1 MREMLKTLG
10 KSVREYKKPALLT
23 PLLVTL
29 EVIMEVVIPLL
40 MANLIDK
47 GIYAGQMNEI
57 LKIGVMLVVASL
69 LSLAFGI
76 LSGITA
82 SKASAGFAK
91 NLRKDLYYKIQDFSF
106 TNIDKFSTSSIV
118 TRLTTDVSY
127 VQMAF
132 QMLTRI
138 VVRTPLMLIFSL
150 IMSFSINAKLALIF
164 LALMPVIGITLYVIM
179 SKAHPIFER
188 VFKKYDVLNNVVEE
202 NTNGIRVVK
211 SYLLEESEKKKFGN
225 ISNEI
230 YVDFS
235 KAQRLMSLTNPVMQ
249 FSMYLAI
256 ILISWFGAKIIVT
269 TNMVDLEVGQLTS
282 LITYGIR
289 LLSSLMMLAMLLVMS
304 TMARNSAERIYE
316 ILIEKPDLANPKKPI
331 KEVKNGSIEFKN
343 VSFSYVGNKKKEC
356 LKNINIQIKS
366 GETVGIIGGIG
377 SGKSTLVSLI
387 PRLYDA
393 TEGKV
398 EVGGKDVKQYDIET
412 LRNNVSVVLQKN
424 VLFSGT
430 IKENLKW
437 GDKDATDEEIVEA
450 CKLAQADS
458 FIQEFPDKYD
468 THIEQG
474 GTNVSGGQRQR
485 LCIARALLKKP
496 QILILDDS
504 TSAVDTKTDSLIRK
518 AFKEEIP
525 NTTKI
530 IIAQRIASVQDADKI
545 IVLDNGTVNGI
556 GTHEELLKSNEIYR
570 EVYESQVKGGDND
583 ENSEKKDRSRHGT

>member
-1 MREMLKTLG
+1 
-10 KSVREYKKPALLT
+10 
-23 PLLVTL
+23 
-29 EVIMEVVIPLL
+29 

-316 ILIEKPDLANPKKPI
+316 ILVEKPDLANPKKPI

-437 GDKDATDEEIVEA
+437 GNKDATDEEIVRA
-450 CKLAQADS
+450 CKLAQADN
-458 FIQEFPDKYD
+458 FIEEFPDKYD
-468 THIEQG
+468 TNIEQG

-525 NTTKI
+525 KTTKI

-583 ENSEKKDRSRHGT
+583 ENS